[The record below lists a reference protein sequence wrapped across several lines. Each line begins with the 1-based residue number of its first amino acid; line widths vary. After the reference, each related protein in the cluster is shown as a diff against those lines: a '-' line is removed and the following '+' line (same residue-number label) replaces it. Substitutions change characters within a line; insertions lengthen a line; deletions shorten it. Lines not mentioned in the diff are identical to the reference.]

1 MIRPRYALKLARTKL
16 RSKRGILIASII
28 VASLLFAA
36 LIACTAVFTGAE
48 NSATNFIKKANNN
61 QYLVTVSPNIPY
73 TSIGFSQDLS
83 LDEVHQIKA
92 FSTQYYAGIQA
103 KYKTLGIPYDSSTEV
118 SPLTPA
124 AWKSTTL
131 PEEQRVTVNWQSPA
145 IIAMQNMKYTQ
156 YAKTA
161 TNKYSDLQI
170 IGAKYNASGYYV
182 EKPSGLASI
191 PKLSLVQN
199 GMENFGDT
207 EMKTGD
213 SSTYG
218 YYTNAIHNSQY
229 DIEDNALLSRYLLTK
244 DTSQLKGIP
253 VVASAQE
260 IATLF
265 GKQFNIGAEPQ
276 DTAQKTT
283 WLKNV
288 QTKLN
293 SYTYQA
299 CYRNSTEQ
307 AMLNKIQSDYAEI
320 ISNKGNKDYQ
330 PPILQYGYPTTVCGN
345 IVTTVDTRSNAEK
358 QAAITTE
365 ADQKKLGTYVA
376 PEHQLLTFQIVGI
389 ANAQPYLDYSTSIEN
404 YVKSLITINNGL
416 TSATIPMQMYD
427 SLPSTLKFD
436 NLVDQSDPQ
445 ASLSTGDFTTRV
457 LEFKTIDNARNFMNN
472 ETCPSSD
479 SNCNKKFLSNQY
491 GSNYL
496 ILDEISK
503 LFNKILGIA
512 FPIILGLATI
522 IIWFTVSRIMVEN
535 RKETSVYRAMGAKR
549 RDISAIYLT
558 YVVLIAAQI
567 AVVSLVLGLASAFA
581 VNYIYGATLTNI
593 AVSSFGTITNDMRFN
608 LFDLSSPLL
617 WGVVGLIFVVSIVAS
632 IQPLLRNVRRNP
644 IEDMR
649 DE

>member
-36 LIACTAVFTGAE
+36 LIASIVVFTGAE
-48 NSATNFIKKANNN
+48 NSATNFIKKANDN
-61 QYLVTVSPNIPY
+61 QYLVTVTPNIPY
-73 TSIGFSQDLS
+73 ASLSLSQDLS

-92 FSTQYYAGIQA
+92 FSTQYYDGIRA
-103 KYKTLGIPYDSSTEV
+103 KYKALGIPYDSSTEV
-118 SPLTPA
+118 PPLTPA

-145 IIAMQNMKYTQ
+145 ISAMRDMKYAQ

-161 TNKYSDLQI
+161 TNKYSDLQK
-170 IGAKYNASGYYV
+170 IGTKYNASGYYI

-191 PKLSLVQN
+191 PTLSLVQN

-218 YYTNAIHNSQY
+218 FYTNAIHNGQY
-229 DIEDNALLSRYLLTK
+229 NIEDNALLGRYLLTK
-244 DTSQLKGIP
+244 DTSHLKGIP
-253 VVASAQE
+253 VIASAQE
-260 IATLF
+260 VALLF

-276 DTAQKTT
+276 DTAQKTN

-293 SYTYQA
+293 GYTYQV

-307 AMLNKIQSDYAEI
+307 TMLNKIQSDYAEI
-320 ISNKGNKDYQ
+320 TANKDNKNYIA
-330 PPILQYGYPTTVCGN
+330 PSLQYGYPTTACGA
-345 IVTTVDTRSNAEK
+345 IVTKVDNRTTVEK
-358 QAAITTE
+358 QADANTE
-365 ADQKKLGTYVA
+365 ATQRKLGTYVA

-416 TSATIPMQMYD
+416 TSATIPMEMYD
-427 SLPSTLKFD
+427 SLPSSLKFD

-445 ASLSTGDFTTRV
+445 ASLSTGDFATRV
-457 LEFKTIDNARNFMNN
+457 LEFKTIDDARNFMNN

-479 SNCNKKFLSNQY
+479 SNCSKQFLSDQY

-549 RDISAIYLT
+549 HDISAIYLT
-558 YVVLIAAQI
+558 YIILIAAQI
-567 AVVSLVLGLASAFA
+567 AIVSLVLGLAAAFA
-581 VNYIYGATLTNI
+581 VNYIYGTTLTNI

-608 LFDLSSPLL
+608 LFDVSSPLL
-617 WGVVGLIFVVSIVAS
+617 WGVVGLIFVISIVAS